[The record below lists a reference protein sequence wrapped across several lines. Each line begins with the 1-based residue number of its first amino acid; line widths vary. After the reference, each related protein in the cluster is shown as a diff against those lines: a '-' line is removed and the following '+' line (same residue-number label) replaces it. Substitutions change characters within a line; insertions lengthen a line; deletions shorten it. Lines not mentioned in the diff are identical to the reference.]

1 MFKTLTFNEMNTF
14 QKVEWLS
21 DMLGESCSMVNWL
34 KTYQQMTDSE
44 KQQVKTV
51 FYDFLNRENVRLT
64 SDVIEE
70 VEKKYPHSPL
80 ASLLRQYGY
89 YPAFKPSKITEA
101 AEMLKS
107 CEGEKV
113 TIVKFNDFGFPVVF
127 ETVLKGIANK
137 PYAQYN
143 EALWITHKPK
153 RKRNLYRNIILPNEN
168 ILVYRGWLNIDIN
181 KSAYT
186 ISNEKGMVVQQS
198 KYGCFDDQYLHDVI
212 EQYGEPFVKLI

>member
-1 MFKTLTFNEMNTF
+1 MFKTITFNQMNLV
-14 QKVEWLS
+14 QKIEWLS

-89 YPAFKPSKITEA
+89 YPTSRPSKITEA
-101 AEMLKS
+101 AETLKG

-127 ETVLKGIANK
+127 NTVINKVENK

-153 RKRNLYRNIILPNEN
+153 RKRNLYRNIILPNESL
-168 ILVYRGWLNIDIN
+168 LVYKGWINIDKEQLLYDTSKDDNMI
-181 KSAYT
+181 
-186 ISNEKGMVVQQS
+186 IRQS
-198 KYGCFDDQYLHDVI
+198 KYSSFDDQYLHDVI
-212 EQYGEPFVKLI
+212 NQYGEPYIKLI